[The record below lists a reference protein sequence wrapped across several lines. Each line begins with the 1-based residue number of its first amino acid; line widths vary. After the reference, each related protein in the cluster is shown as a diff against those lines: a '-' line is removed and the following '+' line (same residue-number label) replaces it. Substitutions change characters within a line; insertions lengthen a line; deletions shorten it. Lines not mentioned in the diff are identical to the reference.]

1 MVVIMMN
8 IISRFIPIL
17 IALVVFAGC
26 TSQADC
32 ELDVAK
38 NAKTEI
44 AARIGANACEE
55 KYGK

>member
-1 MVVIMMN
+1 MN
-8 IISRFIPIL
+8 KIFRFISIF

-32 ELDVAK
+32 QLDVAK